1 MSKYCLTE
9 THTAESVIE
18 KRMIN
23 KIRSMHGYVIKNQ
36 AQETT
41 GSGRP
46 DLSACIYGKYYGIE
60 MKRPIGSVRTTYA
73 QIKNLD
79 MIRQA
84 GGIALW
90 SKSDRIDW
98 LINDKM
104 IEEFIEIQ
112 DDILKQI
119 NTLLNKKE
127 ILFIK
132 YDSRQYLIAYSIGRF
147 MQE

>member
-1 MSKYCLTE
+1 MAYHLTE

-18 KRMIN
+18 KKMIK

-36 AQETT
+36 AKATT

-46 DLSACIYGKYYGIE
+46 DLSACINGKYYGIE
-60 MKRPIGSVRTTYA
+60 MKRNTGHVKTTYA

-79 MIRQA
+79 LIRQA

-90 SKSDRIDW
+90 AKSDCLDW

-104 IEEFIEIQ
+104 IEEFIEIK

-119 NTLLNKKE
+119 NELLNKKE

-132 YDSRQYLIAYSIGRF
+132 YESNQYLIVYSVGKF
-147 MQE
+147 MQ